1 MPAHPNRV
9 PTGRSL
15 CRVSRLHPAPDLFGT
30 QLWEYQ
36 SGERHGRIAAPMR
49 EIAAQLKV
57 EDMLAM
63 AAYLASMPP

>member
-1 MPAHPNRV
+1 M
-9 PTGRSL
+9 
-15 CRVSRLHPAPDLFGT
+15 
-30 QLWEYQ
+30 
-36 SGERHGRIAAPMR
+36 AAPMR